1 MIRENERQ
9 TFDGDVMVHPRAT
22 DGSKQV
28 VILEDD
34 TSSFVGYILD
44 IVRFV
49 FQINNWNIPS
59 ITVAGAID
67 SKTRVT
73 AELGGGFTADPP
85 KRVADVD
92 VPAAVCRAVGV
103 T

>member
-1 MIRENERQ
+1 MQI
-9 TFDGDVMVHPRAT
+9 FDGDVMVHPRAI
-22 DGSKQV
+22 DGSKNV

-34 TSSFVGYILD
+34 TSTSVGYILD
-44 IVRFV
+44 IVRIV
-49 FQINNWNIPS
+49 FQFNNWNIPL

-85 KRVADVD
+85 KRVADID
-92 VPAAVCRAVGV
+92 VPAVV
-103 T
+103 